1 MVGPTVFK
9 LIHNLASPAKPGDK
23 SYRALVK
30 LLTEHYRPT
39 PSETVQRFKFHSRS
53 RKPGESVANF
63 VAELRVL
70 AEFCNFGSSLEEML
84 RNQIVCSI
92 SDSAV
97 QRRLLGEVPLSLE
110 KALQLAQGMETA
122 ARNVKELQG
131 GTVTTPREVNQV
143 TPHQKG
149 KYAKAIPQFQGKS
162 DCTRFRCGKPGH
174 VASKC
179 RFKDAQCHHSGMAG
193 HLRAVCY
200 GKAKGSAKKSGTSHS
215 VQQVQEQAENEEYSL
230 FRLGP
235 VDKSSPYNVG
245 VDVDGR
251 RVTMEIDTGAAVS
264 LMSAVTFKELWPGRS
279 LDPATVQL
287 CSYSGEKI
295 SVAGKVEVTFSCKS
309 QVAKAPLVIVQ
320 GSGSTLLGQN

>member
-1 MVGPTVFK
+1 MFK

-39 PSETVQRFKFHSRS
+39 PSQTVQRFKFHSRS

-84 RNQIVCSI
+84 RDQIVCSI

-131 GTVTTPREVNQV
+131 GTAATPREVNQV

-149 KYAKAIPQFQGKS
+149 KHAKAMPQFQGKS
-162 DCTRFRCGKPGH
+162 DRKCFRCSKLGH
-174 VASKC
+174 ASKC
-179 RFKDAQCHHSGMAG
+179 RFKDAQCNHCGKTG
-193 HLRAVCY
+193 HLLAVCY
-200 GKAKGSAKKSGTSHS
+200 GNAKGSAKKSGTSHS
-215 VQQVQEQAENEEYSL
+215 VQQVQEQAETEEYSL

-235 VDKSSPYNVG
+235 VDKSFPYNVG

-279 LDPATVQL
+279 LDPVTVQIRAEDPR
-287 CSYSGEKI
+287 SREGGGD
-295 SVAGKVEVTFSCKS
+295 V
-309 QVAKAPLVIVQ
+309 
-320 GSGSTLLGQN
+320 